1 MKNKKEI
8 LQKRIRTETIAGEVC
23 GKIATYLTMGMVVFM
38 FAGYALNLKADGDEK
53 KLRKLNFKNK

>member
-38 FAGYALNLKADGDEK
+38 FAGYALNLKADFDER

>member
-23 GKIATYLTMGMVVFM
+23 GKIATYLTMGMVITM
-38 FAGYALNLKADGDEK
+38 FAGYVLTLKADFDER